1 MENKGKVPEEAICY
15 WGKENPSLSV
25 EIAYPP
31 YFLGR
36 MDFPPENRIFLI
48 TGMVGVDRILSRF
61 VFFSENELDLE

>member
-48 TGMVGVDRILSRF
+48 TGMVGVDISGSCLGLY
-61 VFFSENELDLE
+61 FFLKMN